1 MFWNNTP
8 FPSSSYFRKV
18 FQKPPHAVRNV
29 LYHHSPNSTFL
40 VGRFEQQ
47 TPTAG
52 TPAGWKRAAGGTRTW
67 TRWESMWCT
76 GEGREL
82 LEQCGKKEST
92 EVKGIQVQML
102 TGGSAAPFAGWSQ
115 TCGSHLALLR
125 PWAAA
130 MWWCGWHDPRRTL
143 SHGCL
148 SELPNLGLEK
158 KEGVM
163 LSVWCLPENLH
174 VGGIYRH
181 THIHRQ
187 GRYTQEILYIHI
199 HIYIAYMQ
207 YI

>member
-1 MFWNNTP
+1 MDMAAIPVAVRSKKLCSTALHADPAIPLLQLSSKSDSMFWNNTP

-52 TPAGWKRAAGGTRTW
+52 TPAGWKRDAGGTRTW

-76 GEGREL
+76 GEGRKL

-125 PWAAA
+125 LWAAA
-130 MWWCGWHDPRRTL
+130 TWWCG
-143 SHGCL
+143 
-148 SELPNLGLEK
+148 
-158 KEGVM
+158 
-163 LSVWCLPENLH
+163 
-174 VGGIYRH
+174 
-181 THIHRQ
+181 
-187 GRYTQEILYIHI
+187 
-199 HIYIAYMQ
+199 
-207 YI
+207 